1 MINLKAGSYMKY
13 GILGTGDVAR
23 TIADKLI
30 ELGHE
35 VMMGSRTADNFSAV
49 EWAGRNGEQAFH
61 GTFADAATFGERV
74 FNCVKGVYSIEAL
87 TSAGKDNLAG
97 KILIDQSNPYLYESG
112 HISLDP
118 QWSGNTSL
126 GEANQSLLPDT
137 KVVKTLNYICSHLMT
152 DPGQLPEAVTGFYC
166 GDDKEAKAE
175 VAMLLAD
182 FGWTDT
188 MDLGDISMSRYTE
201 MLGAFWP
208 AVYGQLGHMNWGF
221 KLIR

>member
-1 MINLKAGSYMKY
+1 MKY
-13 GILGTGDVAR
+13 GVLGTGDVAC

-35 VMMGSRTADNFSAV
+35 VMIGSRTADNPRAV
-49 EWAGRNGEQAFH
+49 EWARKSGEQAFH
-61 GTFADAATFGERV
+61 GTFADAASFGERV
-74 FNCVKGVYSIEAL
+74 FNCVKGVYSIKAL

-97 KILIDQSNPYLYESG
+97 KILIDQSNPYLYENR

-118 QWSGNTSL
+118 RWSGNASL
-126 GEANQSLLPDT
+126 GEANQALLPDT
-137 KVVKTLNYICSHLMT
+137 KIVKTLNYLCSHLMT
-152 DPGQLPEAVTGFYC
+152 NPRQLPEAVTGFYC
-166 GDDKEAKAE
+166 GNDKEAKAE
-175 VAMLLAD
+175 VAKLLAD

-208 AVYGQLGHMNWGF
+208 AGLNATGTMEWGF
-221 KLIR
+221 KLVR

>member
-1 MINLKAGSYMKY
+1 MKY
-13 GILGTGDVAR
+13 GILGTGDVAC

-35 VMMGSRTADNFSAV
+35 VMIGSRTADNPRAV
-49 EWAGRNGEQAFH
+49 EWARKSGEQAFH
-61 GTFADAATFGERV
+61 GTFADAASFGERV
-74 FNCVKGVYSIEAL
+74 FNCVKGVYSIKAL

-97 KILIDQSNPYLYESG
+97 KILIDQSNPYLYENR

-118 QWSGNTSL
+118 RWSGNTSL
-126 GEANQSLLPDT
+126 GEANQALLPDT
-137 KVVKTLNYICSHLMT
+137 KIVKTLNYLCSHLMIN
-152 DPGQLPEAVTGFYC
+152 PGQLSEAVTGFYC
-166 GDDKEAKAE
+166 GNDKEAKAE
-175 VAMLLAD
+175 VAKLLAD

-208 AVYGQLGHMNWGF
+208 AGLNATGTMEWGF
-221 KLIR
+221 KLVR